1 MKSYIEPLNAADA
14 LDVLDLYGIDTPGT
28 FFSSEH
34 EGCVE
39 VELSGHTALLET
51 PESVA
56 MLFGHD
62 AATALCQHSNFRRD
76 AAEIMS
82 RALDLDDFLYNVYS
96 GTAFIPDKA
105 PDGEF
110 FGFHVAHIPLSAILE
125 DDIDPLSP
133 DACDYGLD
141 SISETTEDAAVG
153 YFDPAGAV
161 DDEKFLTSADWALCD
176 IESSVLTAFGAGCSP
191 ELAGWTLGNA
201 ESVAETC
208 ASLGVD
214 IATAPAPDNPARV
227 AAAAK
232 AATKAPT
239 HGWPPRPVTG
249 CDRFSRAR
257 AEAGPHDY
265 RSRPIG
271 ATMSTYKEQ
280 DIENLLAHL
289 REGIAS
295 DSVLAL
301 ADDIRVDC
309 EGAGDGESVWMHP
322 VLPGAR
328 YGKEDK
334 VIYDPFDTLPG
345 RSLKSSGGLPMVE
358 FYLHRGDDRPDA
370 TRNVK
375 DMEPAPY
382 LIGRY
387 YMKTLL
393 ADHLGRGILL
403 QDMPRLAL
411 SADTVLDVQ
420 DDLAKAV
427 RAYAAGCDFEIDG
440 ADADI
445 ARCLAQGGG
454 CAAGTKVSAVYVPV
468 GDLPRET
475 TIFPDMARAAASI
488 GLEDPETETLA
499 EYGGVT
505 VSLVRA
511 ADAEG
516 SELKPNRAWA
526 RGGATEI
533 VRGGFLVIATD
544 GDGEVVDLPKWAI
557 ESAKTRFA
565 DPSTGP
571 FQASSEFM
579 REVRRGLGEQIEQ
592 AGRTPSDIAALA
604 SQLAAKPG
612 DDGGAGGK
620 RI

>member
-14 LDVLDLYGIDTPGT
+14 LDVLDLYGIDTPGA

-214 IATAPAPDNPARV
+214 IATAPAPTPRAS
-227 AAAAK
+227 
-232 AATKAPT
+232 
-239 HGWPPRPVTG
+239 PRPVTG

-358 FYLHRGDDRPDA
+358 FYLYKGEDRPDA
-370 TRNVK
+370 SRNIK

-387 YMKTLL
+387 YMKTML
-393 ADHLGRGILL
+393 ADHRGFGILL
-403 QDMPRLAL
+403 QDTPRLGL
-411 SADTVLDVQ
+411 SADTVTDVQ
-420 DDLAKAV
+420 DMLADAV
-427 RAYAAGCDFEIDG
+427 RAYAAGCDFEIDA

-445 ARCLAQGGG
+445 ARCIAGGG
-454 CAAGTKVSAVYVPV
+454 YRGAAKVSAVYVPV

-475 TIFPDMARAAASI
+475 TVFADMDRALASI
-488 GLEDPETETLA
+488 GLDRPETETLA
-499 EYGGVT
+499 EHGGVT
-505 VSLVRA
+505 VKLLHAGDDKARA
-511 ADAEG
+511 
-516 SELKPNRAWA
+516 LKPNR
-526 RGGATEI
+526 TL
-533 VRGGFLVIATD
+533 VRGGETEIIDGSFLVVATD
-544 GDGEVVDLPKWAI
+544 AAGNLADLPRWAI
-557 ESAKTRFA
+557 ESAKVRFA

-571 FQASSEFM
+571 LRASAELL
-579 REVRRGLGEQIEQ
+579 RETRRALEEQVAR
-592 AGRTPSDIAALA
+592 AGRAPSDIAALA
-604 SQLAAKPG
+604 SQLAVRPG
-612 DDGGAGGK
+612 GGDIGGGK
-620 RI
+620 HI

>member
-1 MKSYIEPLNAADA
+1 
-14 LDVLDLYGIDTPGT
+14 
-28 FFSSEH
+28 
-34 EGCVE
+34 
-39 VELSGHTALLET
+39 
-51 PESVA
+51 
-56 MLFGHD
+56 
-62 AATALCQHSNFRRD
+62 
-76 AAEIMS
+76 
-82 RALDLDDFLYNVYS
+82 
-96 GTAFIPDKA
+96 
-105 PDGEF
+105 
-110 FGFHVAHIPLSAILE
+110 
-125 DDIDPLSP
+125 
-133 DACDYGLD
+133 
-141 SISETTEDAAVG
+141 
-153 YFDPAGAV
+153 
-161 DDEKFLTSADWALCD
+161 
-176 IESSVLTAFGAGCSP
+176 
-191 ELAGWTLGNA
+191 
-201 ESVAETC
+201 
-208 ASLGVD
+208 
-214 IATAPAPDNPARV
+214 
-227 AAAAK
+227 
-232 AATKAPT
+232 
-239 HGWPPRPVTG
+239 
-249 CDRFSRAR
+249 
-257 AEAGPHDY
+257 
-265 RSRPIG
+265 
-271 ATMSTYKEQ
+271 MSTYKEQ

-295 DSVLAL
+295 DSVPAL

-571 FQASSEFM
+571 FQASAEFM
-579 REVRRGLGEQIEQ
+579 REVRRGLGEQIEDRHLERGLLPRRRHIELDALAHPQQ
-592 AGRTPSDIAALA
+592 ADAHVHLHPDRDRQIFRGHERVLVFGTVGGQLNPIDMIKRSDIEPYELRRIAFGAILTALPSAIFQLQSAASVILSCPTDYYSPASAAWFLTRGCLGAVWVPVILLIAAGIACKVRSRALDLGIAAVLFALTVRSAIRLDPYSIGYLA
-604 SQLAAKPG
+604 TAFTCFAVSGLKEE
-612 DDGGAGGK
+612 
-620 RI
+620 

>member
-1 MKSYIEPLNAADA
+1 
-14 LDVLDLYGIDTPGT
+14 
-28 FFSSEH
+28 
-34 EGCVE
+34 
-39 VELSGHTALLET
+39 
-51 PESVA
+51 
-56 MLFGHD
+56 
-62 AATALCQHSNFRRD
+62 
-76 AAEIMS
+76 
-82 RALDLDDFLYNVYS
+82 
-96 GTAFIPDKA
+96 
-105 PDGEF
+105 
-110 FGFHVAHIPLSAILE
+110 
-125 DDIDPLSP
+125 
-133 DACDYGLD
+133 
-141 SISETTEDAAVG
+141 
-153 YFDPAGAV
+153 
-161 DDEKFLTSADWALCD
+161 
-176 IESSVLTAFGAGCSP
+176 
-191 ELAGWTLGNA
+191 
-201 ESVAETC
+201 
-208 ASLGVD
+208 
-214 IATAPAPDNPARV
+214 
-227 AAAAK
+227 
-232 AATKAPT
+232 
-239 HGWPPRPVTG
+239 
-249 CDRFSRAR
+249 
-257 AEAGPHDY
+257 
-265 RSRPIG
+265 
-271 ATMSTYKEQ
+271 MSTYKEQ

-475 TIFPDMARAAASI
+475 TVFPDMARAAASI

-516 SELKPNRAWA
+516 IELKPNRAWA

-571 FQASSEFM
+571 FQASAEFM

-592 AGRTPSDIAALA
+592 AGRTPSEFRPPRHRIRQKGRPMPAYAGAGAASGENRTSQGGPYAARLRQRTARQDRDAATARPRLRQGAVRVAPGVHAVEDRHLERGLLPRRRHIELDALAHPQQADAHVHLHVDRDRQIFRGHERVLVFGTVGGQLNPIDMIKRSDIEPYELRRIAFGAILTALPPAIFQLQSAASVILSCPTDYYSPASAAWFLTRGCLGAVWVPVILLIAAGIACKVRSRALDLGIAAVLFALTVRTAIRLDPYSIGYLA
-604 SQLAAKPG
+604 TAFTCFAVSGLKEE
-612 DDGGAGGK
+612 
-620 RI
+620 

>member
-1 MKSYIEPLNAADA
+1 
-14 LDVLDLYGIDTPGT
+14 
-28 FFSSEH
+28 
-34 EGCVE
+34 
-39 VELSGHTALLET
+39 
-51 PESVA
+51 
-56 MLFGHD
+56 
-62 AATALCQHSNFRRD
+62 
-76 AAEIMS
+76 
-82 RALDLDDFLYNVYS
+82 
-96 GTAFIPDKA
+96 
-105 PDGEF
+105 
-110 FGFHVAHIPLSAILE
+110 
-125 DDIDPLSP
+125 
-133 DACDYGLD
+133 
-141 SISETTEDAAVG
+141 
-153 YFDPAGAV
+153 
-161 DDEKFLTSADWALCD
+161 
-176 IESSVLTAFGAGCSP
+176 
-191 ELAGWTLGNA
+191 
-201 ESVAETC
+201 
-208 ASLGVD
+208 
-214 IATAPAPDNPARV
+214 
-227 AAAAK
+227 
-232 AATKAPT
+232 
-239 HGWPPRPVTG
+239 
-249 CDRFSRAR
+249 
-257 AEAGPHDY
+257 
-265 RSRPIG
+265 
-271 ATMSTYKEQ
+271 MSTYKEQ

-334 VIYDPFDTLPG
+334 P
-345 RSLKSSGGLPMVE
+345 
-358 FYLHRGDDRPDA
+358 
-370 TRNVK
+370 
-375 DMEPAPY
+375 
-382 LIGRY
+382 
-387 YMKTLL
+387 
-393 ADHLGRGILL
+393 
-403 QDMPRLAL
+403 
-411 SADTVLDVQ
+411 
-420 DDLAKAV
+420 V

-571 FQASSEFM
+571 FQASAEFM

>member
-14 LDVLDLYGIDTPGT
+14 LDVLDLYGIDTPGA

-62 AATALCQHSNFRRD
+62 AATALCQHSNFRKD

-105 PDGEF
+105 SDGEF

-232 AATKAPT
+232 AATKATT

-445 ARCLAQGGG
+445 ARCLAQGDG

-571 FQASSEFM
+571 FQASAEFM
-579 REVRRGLGEQIEQ
+579 MEVRRGLGEQIEQ

>member
-1 MKSYIEPLNAADA
+1 
-14 LDVLDLYGIDTPGT
+14 
-28 FFSSEH
+28 
-34 EGCVE
+34 
-39 VELSGHTALLET
+39 
-51 PESVA
+51 
-56 MLFGHD
+56 
-62 AATALCQHSNFRRD
+62 
-76 AAEIMS
+76 
-82 RALDLDDFLYNVYS
+82 
-96 GTAFIPDKA
+96 
-105 PDGEF
+105 
-110 FGFHVAHIPLSAILE
+110 
-125 DDIDPLSP
+125 
-133 DACDYGLD
+133 
-141 SISETTEDAAVG
+141 
-153 YFDPAGAV
+153 
-161 DDEKFLTSADWALCD
+161 
-176 IESSVLTAFGAGCSP
+176 
-191 ELAGWTLGNA
+191 
-201 ESVAETC
+201 
-208 ASLGVD
+208 
-214 IATAPAPDNPARV
+214 
-227 AAAAK
+227 
-232 AATKAPT
+232 
-239 HGWPPRPVTG
+239 
-249 CDRFSRAR
+249 
-257 AEAGPHDY
+257 
-265 RSRPIG
+265 
-271 ATMSTYKEQ
+271 MSTYKEQ

-328 YGKEDK
+328 YGKDDK

-393 ADHLGRGILL
+393 ADHLDRGILL

-411 SADTVLDVQ
+411 SADTVADVQ
-420 DDLAKAV
+420 DALAKAV
-427 RAYAAGCDFEIDG
+427 RAYAAACDFEIDG

-454 CAAGTKVSAVYVPV
+454 RAAGAKVSAVYVPV

-475 TIFPDMARAAASI
+475 TVFPDIARAAASI

-571 FQASSEFM
+571 FQASAEFM

-592 AGRTPSDIAALA
+592 AGRTPSEFRPPRHRIRQKGRPMPAYAGAGAASGENRTSQGGPYAARLRQRTARQDRDAATARPRLRQGAVRVAPGVHAVEDRHLERGLLPRRRHIELDALAHPQQADAHVHLHPDRDRQIFRGHERVLVFGTVGGQLNPIDMIKRSDIEPYELRRIAFGAILTALPSAIFQLQSAASVILSCPTDYYSPASAAWFLTRGCLGAVWVPVILLIAAGIACKVRSRALDLGIAAVLFALTVRTAIRLDPYSIGYLA
-604 SQLAAKPG
+604 TAFTCFAVSGLKEE
-612 DDGGAGGK
+612 
-620 RI
+620 

>member
-1 MKSYIEPLNAADA
+1 
-14 LDVLDLYGIDTPGT
+14 
-28 FFSSEH
+28 
-34 EGCVE
+34 
-39 VELSGHTALLET
+39 
-51 PESVA
+51 
-56 MLFGHD
+56 
-62 AATALCQHSNFRRD
+62 
-76 AAEIMS
+76 
-82 RALDLDDFLYNVYS
+82 
-96 GTAFIPDKA
+96 
-105 PDGEF
+105 
-110 FGFHVAHIPLSAILE
+110 
-125 DDIDPLSP
+125 
-133 DACDYGLD
+133 
-141 SISETTEDAAVG
+141 
-153 YFDPAGAV
+153 
-161 DDEKFLTSADWALCD
+161 
-176 IESSVLTAFGAGCSP
+176 
-191 ELAGWTLGNA
+191 
-201 ESVAETC
+201 
-208 ASLGVD
+208 
-214 IATAPAPDNPARV
+214 
-227 AAAAK
+227 
-232 AATKAPT
+232 
-239 HGWPPRPVTG
+239 
-249 CDRFSRAR
+249 
-257 AEAGPHDY
+257 
-265 RSRPIG
+265 
-271 ATMSTYKEQ
+271 MSTYKEQ

-382 LIGRY
+382 LIVRY

-427 RAYAAGCDFEIDG
+427 RAYAAGCDFEVDG
-440 ADADI
+440 ADADT

-454 CAAGTKVSAVYVPV
+454 CAAGAKVSAVYVPV

-571 FQASSEFM
+571 FQASAEFM
-579 REVRRGLGEQIEQ
+579 REVRRGLG
-592 AGRTPSDIAALA
+592 RLSNHHPNA
-604 SQLAAKPG
+604 SPRPDMREKAAKSGSPSEFRPPRHRIRQKG
-612 DDGGAGGK
+612 RPMPAYAGAGAASGENRTSQGGTVCSEAPTTNGATGPRCSDSATATTPRSCARRAWRSRCRGPAPRK
-620 RI
+620 RTTAAPSAYRARRSRASSTSRRSCPPPP

>member
-1 MKSYIEPLNAADA
+1 
-14 LDVLDLYGIDTPGT
+14 
-28 FFSSEH
+28 
-34 EGCVE
+34 
-39 VELSGHTALLET
+39 
-51 PESVA
+51 
-56 MLFGHD
+56 
-62 AATALCQHSNFRRD
+62 
-76 AAEIMS
+76 MS

-214 IATAPAPDNPARV
+214 IATAPAPTPRASPRPPRRPRRRQ
-227 AAAAK
+227 
-232 AATKAPT
+232 PT
-239 HGWPPRPVTG
+239 GWPPRPVTG

-358 FYLHRGDDRPDA
+358 FYLYKGEDRPDA
-370 TRNVK
+370 SRNIK

-393 ADHLGRGILL
+393 ADHRGFGILL
-403 QDMPRLAL
+403 QDTPRLGL
-411 SADTVLDVQ
+411 SADTVTDVQ
-420 DDLAKAV
+420 DMLADAV
-427 RAYAAGCDFEIDG
+427 RAYAAGCDFEIDA

-445 ARCLAQGGG
+445 ARCIAGGG
-454 CAAGTKVSAVYVPV
+454 YRGAAKVSAVYVPV

-475 TIFPDMARAAASI
+475 TVFADMDRALASI
-488 GLEDPETETLA
+488 GLDRPETETLA
-499 EYGGVT
+499 EHGGVT
-505 VSLVRA
+505 VKLLHAGDDKARA
-511 ADAEG
+511 
-516 SELKPNRAWA
+516 LKPNR
-526 RGGATEI
+526 TL
-533 VRGGFLVIATD
+533 VRGGETEIIDGSFLVVATD
-544 GDGEVVDLPKWAI
+544 AAGNLADLPRWAI
-557 ESAKTRFA
+557 ESAKVRFA

-571 FQASSEFM
+571 LRASAELL
-579 REVRRGLGEQIEQ
+579 RETRRALEEQVAR
-592 AGRTPSDIAALA
+592 AGRAPSDIAALA
-604 SQLAAKPG
+604 SQLAVRPG
-612 DDGGAGGK
+612 GGDIGGGK
-620 RI
+620 HI

>member
-14 LDVLDLYGIDTPGT
+14 LDVLDLYGIDTPGA

-82 RALDLDDFLYNVYS
+82 RALDLDDFLYNVYI

-161 DDEKFLTSADWALCD
+161 DDERFLTSADWALCD

-214 IATAPAPDNPARV
+214 IATAPAPTPRAS
-227 AAAAK
+227 
-232 AATKAPT
+232 
-239 HGWPPRPVTG
+239 PRPVTG

-345 RSLKSSGGLPMVE
+345 RSLKFSGGLPRVE

-445 ARCLAQGGG
+445 ARCLAQGGR

-488 GLEDPETETLA
+488 GIEDPETETLA

-571 FQASSEFM
+571 FQASAEFM

>member
-1 MKSYIEPLNAADA
+1 
-14 LDVLDLYGIDTPGT
+14 
-28 FFSSEH
+28 
-34 EGCVE
+34 
-39 VELSGHTALLET
+39 
-51 PESVA
+51 
-56 MLFGHD
+56 
-62 AATALCQHSNFRRD
+62 
-76 AAEIMS
+76 
-82 RALDLDDFLYNVYS
+82 
-96 GTAFIPDKA
+96 
-105 PDGEF
+105 
-110 FGFHVAHIPLSAILE
+110 
-125 DDIDPLSP
+125 
-133 DACDYGLD
+133 
-141 SISETTEDAAVG
+141 
-153 YFDPAGAV
+153 
-161 DDEKFLTSADWALCD
+161 
-176 IESSVLTAFGAGCSP
+176 
-191 ELAGWTLGNA
+191 
-201 ESVAETC
+201 
-208 ASLGVD
+208 
-214 IATAPAPDNPARV
+214 
-227 AAAAK
+227 
-232 AATKAPT
+232 
-239 HGWPPRPVTG
+239 
-249 CDRFSRAR
+249 
-257 AEAGPHDY
+257 
-265 RSRPIG
+265 
-271 ATMSTYKEQ
+271 MSTYKEQ

-411 SADTVLDVQ
+411 SADTVADVQ

-427 RAYAAGCDFEIDG
+427 RAYAAACDFEIDG

-454 CAAGTKVSAVYVPV
+454 RAAGAKVSAVYVPV

-571 FQASSEFM
+571 FQASAEFM

>member
-1 MKSYIEPLNAADA
+1 
-14 LDVLDLYGIDTPGT
+14 
-28 FFSSEH
+28 
-34 EGCVE
+34 
-39 VELSGHTALLET
+39 
-51 PESVA
+51 
-56 MLFGHD
+56 
-62 AATALCQHSNFRRD
+62 
-76 AAEIMS
+76 
-82 RALDLDDFLYNVYS
+82 
-96 GTAFIPDKA
+96 
-105 PDGEF
+105 
-110 FGFHVAHIPLSAILE
+110 
-125 DDIDPLSP
+125 
-133 DACDYGLD
+133 
-141 SISETTEDAAVG
+141 
-153 YFDPAGAV
+153 
-161 DDEKFLTSADWALCD
+161 
-176 IESSVLTAFGAGCSP
+176 
-191 ELAGWTLGNA
+191 
-201 ESVAETC
+201 
-208 ASLGVD
+208 
-214 IATAPAPDNPARV
+214 
-227 AAAAK
+227 
-232 AATKAPT
+232 
-239 HGWPPRPVTG
+239 
-249 CDRFSRAR
+249 
-257 AEAGPHDY
+257 
-265 RSRPIG
+265 
-271 ATMSTYKEQ
+271 MSTYKEQ

-289 REGIAS
+289 REGAEP
-295 DSVLAL
+295 DSVMAL
-301 ADDIRVDC
+301 VDDTRVDC
-309 EGAGDGESVWMHP
+309 EGAGDGVSVWMHP

-328 YGKEDK
+328 YGKDDN
-334 VIYDPFDTLPG
+334 VVYDPFDTLPG

-358 FYLHRGDDRPDA
+358 FYLHSGDDRPDA
-370 TRNVK
+370 ARNIK

-393 ADHLGRGILL
+393 ADHRGRGILL
-403 QDMPRLAL
+403 QDTPRLAL

-420 DDLAKAV
+420 DALAKAV
-427 RAYAAGCDFEIDG
+427 RAYAGGCDFEIDG

-445 ARCLAQGGG
+445 ARCLSQGGVSG
-454 CAAGTKVSAVYVPV
+454 GAKVSAVYVPV

-475 TIFPDMARAAASI
+475 TVFPDMARAAASI

-557 ESAKTRFA
+557 ESAKARFA

-571 FQASSEFM
+571 FHASAEFM

-612 DDGGAGGK
+612 GDGGSDGK
-620 RI
+620 HI

>member
-14 LDVLDLYGIDTPGT
+14 LDVLDLYGIDTPGA

-214 IATAPAPDNPARV
+214 IATAPAPTPRASPRPPRRPRRRQ
-227 AAAAK
+227 
-232 AATKAPT
+232 PT
-239 HGWPPRPVTG
+239 GWPPRPVTG

-358 FYLHRGDDRPDA
+358 FYLYKGEDRPDA
-370 TRNVK
+370 SRNIK

-393 ADHLGRGILL
+393 ADHRGFGILL
-403 QDMPRLAL
+403 QDTPRLGL
-411 SADTVLDVQ
+411 SADAVTDVQ
-420 DDLAKAV
+420 DMLADAV
-427 RAYAAGCDFEIDG
+427 RAYAAGCDFEIDA

-445 ARCLAQGGG
+445 ARCIAGGG
-454 CAAGTKVSAVYVPV
+454 YRGAAKVSAVYVPV

-475 TIFPDMARAAASI
+475 TVFADMDRALASI
-488 GLEDPETETLA
+488 GLDRPETETLA
-499 EYGGVT
+499 EHGGVT
-505 VSLVRA
+505 VKLLHAGDDKARA
-511 ADAEG
+511 
-516 SELKPNRAWA
+516 LKPNR
-526 RGGATEI
+526 TL
-533 VRGGFLVIATD
+533 VRGGETEIIDGSFLVVATD
-544 GDGEVVDLPKWAI
+544 AAGNLADLPRWAI
-557 ESAKTRFA
+557 ESAKVRFA

-571 FQASSEFM
+571 LRASAELL
-579 REVRRGLGEQIEQ
+579 RETRRALEEQVAR
-592 AGRTPSDIAALA
+592 AGRAPSDIAALA
-604 SQLAAKPG
+604 SQLAVRPG
-612 DDGGAGGK
+612 GGDIGGGK
-620 RI
+620 HI

>member
-1 MKSYIEPLNAADA
+1 
-14 LDVLDLYGIDTPGT
+14 
-28 FFSSEH
+28 
-34 EGCVE
+34 
-39 VELSGHTALLET
+39 
-51 PESVA
+51 
-56 MLFGHD
+56 
-62 AATALCQHSNFRRD
+62 
-76 AAEIMS
+76 
-82 RALDLDDFLYNVYS
+82 
-96 GTAFIPDKA
+96 
-105 PDGEF
+105 
-110 FGFHVAHIPLSAILE
+110 
-125 DDIDPLSP
+125 
-133 DACDYGLD
+133 
-141 SISETTEDAAVG
+141 
-153 YFDPAGAV
+153 
-161 DDEKFLTSADWALCD
+161 
-176 IESSVLTAFGAGCSP
+176 
-191 ELAGWTLGNA
+191 
-201 ESVAETC
+201 
-208 ASLGVD
+208 
-214 IATAPAPDNPARV
+214 
-227 AAAAK
+227 
-232 AATKAPT
+232 
-239 HGWPPRPVTG
+239 
-249 CDRFSRAR
+249 
-257 AEAGPHDY
+257 
-265 RSRPIG
+265 
-271 ATMSTYKEQ
+271 MSTYKEQ
-280 DIENLLAHL
+280 DAENLLAHL
-289 REGIAS
+289 REGIDP
-295 DSVLAL
+295 DSVSAL
-301 ADDIRVDC
+301 LDDTRVDC
-309 EGAGDGESVWMHP
+309 EGTGEGESVWMHL

-328 YGKEDK
+328 YGKDDR
-334 VIYDPFDTLPG
+334 VIYDPDETFSG

-370 TRNVK
+370 ARNIK
-375 DMEPAPY
+375 DMEPLPY

-393 ADHLGRGILL
+393 ADHRGFGILL
-403 QDMPRLAL
+403 QDTPHLGL
-411 SADTVLDVQ
+411 PADTVLDVQ
-420 DDLAKAV
+420 DALAETA
-427 RAYAAGCDFEIDG
+427 RACAAGCDFEIDA

-445 ARCLAQGGG
+445 ARCIAGGG
-454 CAAGTKVSAVYVPV
+454 YCGGAKVAAVYVPV

-475 TIFPDMARAAASI
+475 TVFADMARAAASI

-571 FQASSEFM
+571 FQASAEFM

>member
-1 MKSYIEPLNAADA
+1 
-14 LDVLDLYGIDTPGT
+14 
-28 FFSSEH
+28 
-34 EGCVE
+34 
-39 VELSGHTALLET
+39 
-51 PESVA
+51 
-56 MLFGHD
+56 
-62 AATALCQHSNFRRD
+62 
-76 AAEIMS
+76 
-82 RALDLDDFLYNVYS
+82 
-96 GTAFIPDKA
+96 
-105 PDGEF
+105 
-110 FGFHVAHIPLSAILE
+110 
-125 DDIDPLSP
+125 
-133 DACDYGLD
+133 
-141 SISETTEDAAVG
+141 
-153 YFDPAGAV
+153 
-161 DDEKFLTSADWALCD
+161 
-176 IESSVLTAFGAGCSP
+176 
-191 ELAGWTLGNA
+191 
-201 ESVAETC
+201 
-208 ASLGVD
+208 
-214 IATAPAPDNPARV
+214 
-227 AAAAK
+227 
-232 AATKAPT
+232 
-239 HGWPPRPVTG
+239 
-249 CDRFSRAR
+249 
-257 AEAGPHDY
+257 
-265 RSRPIG
+265 
-271 ATMSTYKEQ
+271 MSTYKEQ

-345 RSLKSSGGLPMVE
+345 RSLKSSGGLPIV
-358 FYLHRGDDRPDA
+358 A
-370 TRNVK
+370 
-375 DMEPAPY
+375 
-382 LIGRY
+382 
-387 YMKTLL
+387 
-393 ADHLGRGILL
+393 
-403 QDMPRLAL
+403 
-411 SADTVLDVQ
+411 DVQ
-420 DDLAKAV
+420 DALAKAV

-488 GLEDPETETLA
+488 DLEDPETETLA

-571 FQASSEFM
+571 FQASAEFM
-579 REVRRGLGEQIEQ
+579 REVRRSLGEQIEQ

>member
-1 MKSYIEPLNAADA
+1 
-14 LDVLDLYGIDTPGT
+14 
-28 FFSSEH
+28 
-34 EGCVE
+34 
-39 VELSGHTALLET
+39 
-51 PESVA
+51 
-56 MLFGHD
+56 
-62 AATALCQHSNFRRD
+62 
-76 AAEIMS
+76 
-82 RALDLDDFLYNVYS
+82 
-96 GTAFIPDKA
+96 
-105 PDGEF
+105 
-110 FGFHVAHIPLSAILE
+110 
-125 DDIDPLSP
+125 
-133 DACDYGLD
+133 
-141 SISETTEDAAVG
+141 
-153 YFDPAGAV
+153 
-161 DDEKFLTSADWALCD
+161 
-176 IESSVLTAFGAGCSP
+176 
-191 ELAGWTLGNA
+191 
-201 ESVAETC
+201 
-208 ASLGVD
+208 
-214 IATAPAPDNPARV
+214 
-227 AAAAK
+227 
-232 AATKAPT
+232 
-239 HGWPPRPVTG
+239 
-249 CDRFSRAR
+249 
-257 AEAGPHDY
+257 
-265 RSRPIG
+265 
-271 ATMSTYKEQ
+271 MSTYKEQ

-328 YGKEDK
+328 YGKDDK

-393 ADHLGRGILL
+393 ADHLDRGILL

-411 SADTVLDVQ
+411 SADTVADVQ
-420 DDLAKAV
+420 DALAKAV
-427 RAYAAGCDFEIDG
+427 RAYAAACDFEIDG

-454 CAAGTKVSAVYVPV
+454 RAAGAKVSAVYVPV

-475 TIFPDMARAAASI
+475 TVFPDIARAAASI

-571 FQASSEFM
+571 FQASAEFM
-579 REVRRGLGEQIEQ
+579 REVRHGLGEQIEQ

>member
-110 FGFHVAHIPLSAILE
+110 FGFHVAHTPLSAILE

-176 IESSVLTAFGAGCSP
+176 IESSVLTAFGTGCSP

-201 ESVAETC
+201 ESVAKTC
-208 ASLGVD
+208 ALLGVD
-214 IATAPAPDNPARV
+214 IATDLAPDNPARV
-227 AAAAK
+227 AA
-232 AATKAPT
+232 
-239 HGWPPRPVTG
+239 
-249 CDRFSRAR
+249 
-257 AEAGPHDY
+257 AGPHDY

-328 YGKEDK
+328 YGKDDK

-393 ADHLGRGILL
+393 ADHLDRGILL

-411 SADTVLDVQ
+411 SADTVADVQ
-420 DDLAKAV
+420 DALAKAV
-427 RAYAAGCDFEIDG
+427 RAYAAACDFEIDG

-454 CAAGTKVSAVYVPV
+454 RATGAKVSAVYVPV

-475 TIFPDMARAAASI
+475 TVFPDIARAAASI

-571 FQASSEFM
+571 FQASAEFM

-612 DDGGAGGK
+612 DDGGTGGK